1 MLAICL
7 TISVVV
13 VSASAADSADS
24 VFAGANLN
32 LNEGIAIQF
41 LAYPEA
47 VEEYD
52 SSYLSVKYL
61 DRDDTLLTKE
71 IEGVEY
77 TFNDKD
83 YILYRFDAVSPD
95 RMADVV
101 NATLYGVKG
110 GNDTQIGDTIT
121 YSVKQYVTNTYASTT
136 DAMLKTLLA
145 DILYYG
151 EKARLYTL
159 ASGIGTN
166 ETPIYSASDCSWVE
180 DARTKGDLID
190 EELVSVKNLTD
201 FANAHVEWT
210 SVGLNLREN
219 PAILYKF
226 KLTNKASGVSN
237 YKLVVEVEG
246 QEKFEYQLSAADYN
260 KSERC
265 YVYRFR
271 GLNPTKMGETVS
283 AYFVDG
289 SGNKVSATLDYSV
302 ESFAKFC
309 YDETN
314 GGTAFTSTITEELYE
329 LIEALLA
336 YGSSVIE
343 YFENVND
350 LSTIIVYPEYDE
362 RIERDYTYDVK
373 VVQET
378 PNGDVSKDLV
388 CYNHT
393 DAVATS
399 VRTVN
404 GDMYRRFCEFAFAKD
419 ENMPVRVDITV
430 YSDFDSYTVMPSAKN
445 FTSTR
450 NGNVISVYLDKP
462 DYFLLKLDASD
473 DSILAVFADE
483 PETDVPS
490 KDDENVIYVEGWYE
504 PENSTVLNVT
514 KDNAILYLAPGSVLN
529 ARVKIKGNNVTVKGR
544 GMILDPYSDIYKT
557 DASEAG
563 PGTATG
569 TDKRY
574 LLHVTGSNCTVDGIK
589 MIDSRDFNLWVQS
602 TGLKCTNLKILSSEM
617 CTDGI
622 TTHSNCS
629 NASFKHCFLYVADNA
644 LVLSTSTTTS
654 VFDDITIGTICCGIF
669 PQNNAGKYE
678 ISNIYIFRAD
688 EGIMRNCYNWNSEQ
702 RSFSLTLNN
711 VSAVD
716 CDHFPF
722 IFYGWNMGTAAKT
735 ITFNN
740 LAVPVATGSEVL
752 GQGDGSTI
760 RVENVSGYLE
770 TNNYTFNFN
779 GLSIGGK
786 AITSAND
793 IPKNI
798 TKKVTTQWWGG
809 TTEEDA
815 NYINV
820 SGSGSSFGPASPK
833 TISGSVKPEGKI
845 FIGERQLFAKDRAIN
860 KNGTW
865 YVPAADVCAAVGK
878 DVPSATTTINK
889 VKYISLANLTS
900 SGVAKS
906 ASYDSSSGRI
916 KIGVP
921 SGTTGDL
928 FSWFGN
934 SAHSHW
940 AEHVCYNMHMVWL
953 EEYGGNSFRMEDCS
967 NYAGISYNLTPQM
980 QQYGTGKYTMTFEA
994 KADVDS
1000 SKLAIAFRT
1009 NGSDA
1014 WFTQTLST
1022 DWKKVTIT
1030 LTNNVDPAS
1039 IKNACI
1045 YMQASA
1051 DNQGIEIK
1059 NAKLTY
1065 TVAK

>member
-7 TISVVV
+7 TVSVVV

-77 TFNDKD
+77 TFNDKN

-95 RMADVV
+95 RMADNVT
-101 NATLYGVKG
+101 ATLYGVKG

-136 DAMLKTLLA
+136 DNKLKTLLA

-151 EKARLYTL
+151 EMSSKYT
-159 ASGIGTN
+159 GNG
-166 ETPIYSASDCSWVE
+166 SASLFCDDPSTNTDDKIVWDEFKSCKS
-180 DARTKGDLID
+180 DAVDMADIS
-190 EELVSVKNLTD
+190 SVKNLTD

-246 QEKFEYQLSAADYN
+246 QEKFEPLKADYYN

-271 GLNPTKMGETVS
+271 GLNPTKMGETVT
-283 AYFVDG
+283 AYFVDAD
-289 SGNKVSATLDYSV
+289 GNKVSATLDYSV

-309 YDETN
+309 YDQTN

-336 YGSSVIE
+336 YGSSVTE

-362 RIERDYTYDVK
+362 RIERDYMYDVK

-399 VRTVN
+399 GRTVN

-419 ENMPVRVDITV
+419 EDMPVRVDITV

-490 KDDENVIYVEGWYE
+490 KDDKNVIYVEGWYE

-514 KDNAILYLAPGSVLN
+514 KDNTILYLAPGSVLN

-557 DASEAG
+557 DASDAG
-563 PGTATG
+563 YDGS

-574 LLHVTGSNCTVDGIK
+574 LLHVTGSNCTIDGIK
-589 MIDSRDFNLWVQS
+589 MVDARDYNLWVQS
-602 TGLKCTNLKILSSEM
+602 TGLKVTNFKALSSEM

-629 NASFKHCFLYVADNA
+629 NASFNHCFLYVADNA
-644 LVLSTSTTTS
+644 LVLSTSSETS
-654 VFDDITIGTICCGIF
+654 TFKDITIGTICCGIF
-669 PQNNAGKYE
+669 PQNNAGKYD
-678 ISNIYIFRAD
+678 ISDIYIFRAD

-722 IFYGWNMGTAAKT
+722 IFYGYNMGTAAKS

-740 LAVPVATGSEVL
+740 LAVPVATGSNTL

-779 GLSIGGK
+779 GLSIGGN
-786 AITSAND
+786 AITSANN
-793 IPKNI
+793 IPKTLT
-798 TKKVTTQWWGG
+798 TKNNGWFSTA
-809 TTEEDA
+809 A
-815 NYINV
+815 NYVNV
-820 SGSGSSFGPASPK
+820 SGTGSQFGPASAAKK
-833 TISGSVKPEGKI
+833 TGSVKPEGKI

-860 KNGTW
+860 RNGTW

-921 SGTTGDL
+921 SGMSGDL

-967 NYAGISYNLTPQM
+967 NYAGISYNLTPQI
-980 QQYGTGKYTMTFEA
+980 QQYGMGAYTMTFEA

-1065 TVAK
+1065 TVAN